1 MVSSMRQDAA
11 DNRYAIVTA
20 ARQLLLDEGP
30 GVSMRTI
37 AKAAKVGVATVT
49 RHFPERIELLD
60 AVSAQAVNDITKVV
74 DDHAVE
80 FTVDTRKAWRSTV
93 HAIGNLRL
101 APLAQAIFM
110 DSMQDPGVGPERQGV
125 VDKRAAELREIY
137 GGLLAPAKRAKL
149 CPANLDPLEFHISLG
164 IVSRPLPAQ
173 APDLL
178 GQDKLT
184 HKLIDTLLDGL
195 EAQAR
200 SAEY

>member
-1 MVSSMRQDAA
+1 MVSSMRQDVA

-20 ARQLLLDEGP
+20 ARQLLLDEDP

-101 APLAQAIFM
+101 AALAQAIFM

-149 CPANLDPLEFHISLG
+149 CPADLDPLEFHISLG

-178 GQDKLT
+178 GQDRLT

-195 EAQAR
+195 EAQAH

>member
-93 HAIGNLRL
+93 HALSLI
-101 APLAQAIFM
+101 
-110 DSMQDPGVGPERQGV
+110 
-125 VDKRAAELREIY
+125 
-137 GGLLAPAKRAKL
+137 
-149 CPANLDPLEFHISLG
+149 HI
-164 IVSRPLPAQ
+164 
-173 APDLL
+173 
-178 GQDKLT
+178 
-184 HKLIDTLLDGL
+184 
-195 EAQAR
+195 
-200 SAEY
+200 

>member
-1 MVSSMRQDAA
+1 MRQDAA

-49 RHFPERIELLD
+49 RHFPERIELLG
-60 AVSAQAVNDITKVV
+60 AVGAQAVNDIAQVI

-93 HAIGNLRL
+93 HAIGNLQH
-101 APLAQAIFM
+101 AALAQAIFM

>member
-101 APLAQAIFM
+101 AALAQAIFM

-137 GGLLAPAKRAKL
+137 GPPRAGEARQAVSGR
-149 CPANLDPLEFHISLG
+149 PRSVGVSHIAWHCEPTAACSG
-164 IVSRPLPAQ
+164 TGPTGPRQ
-173 APDLL
+173 AHTQVDRH
-178 GQDKLT
+178 T
-184 HKLIDTLLDGL
+184 
-195 EAQAR
+195 A
-200 SAEY
+200 